1 MFPAPLSIQ
10 TAYAYVFGAALMGIA
25 GVFSVD
31 NLCSWA
37 LAWDINL
44 VTILYNVCY
53 FDQPD
58 FCMNFTNWFWCSKFR
73 KLGLSE
79 KLIFLP

>member
-1 MFPAPLSIQ
+1 
-10 TAYAYVFGAALMGIA
+10 MGIA

-37 LAWDINL
+37 LASDINL

-58 FCMNFTNWFWCSKFR
+58 LHESHKLVLVLQIQEVRDVWEANFFAMI
-73 KLGLSE
+73 LM
-79 KLIFLP
+79 